1 MEITRPRWPARILD
15 QELYIFERENYNSVP
30 DWMTKGRTVL
40 VMKDKDERGELT
52 NFRPITC
59 LPIMWKLLTGV
70 LADKM
75 YEHLEEKQLL
85 QEEQKGCRRKSKGAK
100 DQLLIDKLI
109 IRNCKRRK
117 TGLAMAWVDYRKP
130 FDMVPHSWIL
140 HCMTIFGVEQNLIE
154 LIQNSMSQWKTTLSA
169 GRAVL
174 GGVHIKRGIFQR
186 DSLSPI
192 LFVLSLIPLTLVLRK
207 IKMGYDLGMVN
218 HLLFMD
224 DLKLYGKNENQ
235 VDSLIQ
241 SVRIVSEDMRMEFGI
256 SKCATLIMKRGKV
269 IQSEGIHL
277 PGDKKIRSLK
287 SEDNE
292 RHKYL
297 GVLEA
302 DDIKH
307 GEMKEE
313 IQKEYFRRLKT
324 ILKSKLNGGYTI
336 KAINTRAVS
345 IVRYGAGI
353 IDRTKAEL

>member
-1 MEITRPRWPARILD
+1 M
-15 QELYIFERENYNSVP
+15 
-30 DWMTKGRTVL
+30 
-40 VMKDKDERGELT
+40 GE
-52 NFRPITC
+52 
-59 LPIMWKLLTGV
+59 
-70 LADKM
+70 
-75 YEHLEEKQLL
+75 
-85 QEEQKGCRRKSKGAK
+85 
-100 DQLLIDKLI
+100 
-109 IRNCKRRK
+109 
-117 TGLAMAWVDYRKP
+117 
-130 FDMVPHSWIL
+130 
-140 HCMTIFGVEQNLIE
+140 
-154 LIQNSMSQWKTTLSA
+154 
-169 GRAVL
+169 
-174 GGVHIKRGIFQR
+174 VHIKRGIFQG
-186 DSLSPI
+186 DSFPPI

-207 IKMGYDLGMVN
+207 IKMGYDLGGGNGMVN

-241 SVRIVSEDMRMEFGI
+241 SVRIVSGDMQMKFGI

-277 PGDKKIRSLK
+277 PGDKNIRSLK

-292 RHKYL
+292 GYKYL

-307 GEMKEE
+307 GEMKEK

-324 ILKSKLNGGYTI
+324 ILKSKLNGGNTI

-353 IDRTKAEL
+353 IDWTKAELQHMDRKTRKLMTIYRALHP